1 MWQKEH
7 RFRRPP
13 RRGASPSPSQPHP
26 SCVTQALSEAISS
39 PRLTTSRA
47 ALAGTE
53 GSLGH
58 RHRPGGRSRRT
69 PRDEAV
75 RVQRCSGHSLP
86 PPDTQAFPD
95 THPGQQCPHSPPRVS
110 VFSPHYPLFLSRPD
124 KQQNKGQATQG
135 CLVQGV
141 KSNVHL
147 LTLQGNSAESPVG
160 PPATRL
166 PSPGRRSTRYRVLPA
181 GRQESPEPERP

>member
-95 THPGQQCPHSPPRVS
+95 THPGQQCPHSPPVS
-110 VFSPHYPLFLSRPD
+110 PFSLPTTHFSVSTELSKQIGASPWSTKKFSGLRHKAESRGFSP
-124 KQQNKGQATQG
+124 GA
-135 CLVQGV
+135 
-141 KSNVHL
+141 
-147 LTLQGNSAESPVG
+147 
-160 PPATRL
+160 
-166 PSPGRRSTRYRVLPA
+166 RVA
-181 GRQESPEPERP
+181 GRGLRRPARFQLAALGKG